1 MSMLTLIFVV
11 YANNFVIKRRQRE
24 FALYMILGM
33 EKKHL
38 KIVLIIESY
47 INFIIIS
54 CISMI
59 GGYLF
64 GSLFFMLISKVWI
77 GKNASLVD
85 YPFDFKSMLI
95 TLTMLIVVL
104 SVLNMINIIKV
115 TFQSPLKLVDQ
126 NVKSQ
131 GKHLKF
137 LLILYWY
144 WASLRQALGIALPYK
159 IIRQWVH

>member
-1 MSMLTLIFVV
+1 
-11 YANNFVIKRRQRE
+11 
-24 FALYMILGM
+24 
-33 EKKHL
+33 
-38 KIVLIIESY
+38 
-47 INFIIIS
+47 
-54 CISMI
+54 
-59 GGYLF
+59 
-64 GSLFFMLISKVWI
+64 MLISKVWI

-131 GKHLKF
+131 EN
-137 LLILYWY
+137 I
-144 WASLRQALGIALPYK
+144 
-159 IIRQWVH
+159 

>member
-64 GSLFFMLISKVWI
+64 GSLFLC
-77 GKNASLVD
+77 L
-85 YPFDFKSMLI
+85 
-95 TLTMLIVVL
+95 
-104 SVLNMINIIKV
+104 
-115 TFQSPLKLVDQ
+115 
-126 NVKSQ
+126 
-131 GKHLKF
+131 
-137 LLILYWY
+137 
-144 WASLRQALGIALPYK
+144 
-159 IIRQWVH
+159 